1 MRSEEHVPQR
11 PKPPKSMV
19 IPARKLDVVRSG
31 CRAGMR
37 AVGDALNG
45 FVGSLA
51 EFVGGW
57 RRCKSAN
64 HAGADADHG

>member
-1 MRSEEHVPQR
+1 
-11 PKPPKSMV
+11 MV